1 MTTGLRIE
9 TRGRLPEEDDMSAIS
24 VIGSGG
30 IAAAVGGLATKAG
43 HAVEIISRDPARAQA
58 LADQI
63 GGGATAG
70 VFGAVPAGDLV
81 LLAVPYSVVLGAVEQ
96 YGQALAGKILIDPTN
111 PVANDLKSFV
121 TPADTFGAQE
131 IVRTAPADAIVV
143 KAFNNQFSH
152 ILAACPVEGRPLDVL
167 LAGDD
172 AAAKAAVSAFVVSL
186 GLRPLDVG
194 PLPMARTLEHFCLLS
209 LGLMTHAVKN
219 TNFALGVDLSA

>member
-1 MTTGLRIE
+1 MATGLRLE
-9 TRGRLPEEDDMSAIS
+9 RRGQPPEEDDMSPIS
-24 VIGSGG
+24 IIGSGG
-30 IAAAVGGLATKAG
+30 IAAAVGGLAANAG
-43 HAVEIISRDPARAQA
+43 HAVEIISRDPARAEA
-58 LADQI
+58 LAKRI

-81 LLAVPYSVVLGAVEQ
+81 LLAIPYSFVLGAVEQ
-96 YGQALAGKILIDPTN
+96 YGQALGGKILVDPTN
-111 PVANDLKSFV
+111 PVATDLKSFV

-131 IVRTAPADAIVV
+131 IVRTAPADAIVI

-152 ILAACPVEGRPLDVL
+152 ILAAGPVEGRPLDVP

-172 AAAKAAVSAFVVSL
+172 AAAKAPVSAFIVSL

-194 PLPMARTLEHFCLLS
+194 PLPMARTLENFCLLS